1 MERGYRRVRL
11 HHFLRHGHRR
21 IRGIRRRD
29 TTTAATVVAILAP
42 LPVTN
47 SVIAGTSRIIDT
59 VPDATVVAVPANT
72 SERSLSLAFAITIVP
87 APADI
92 VAAGG
97 RQPMRARQQEEE
109 TLAWLCSWCCDGMY
123 GPTPGHLY
131 RGRNLAWA
139 QW

>member
-21 IRGIRRRD
+21 IRCIRRRG
-29 TTTAATVVAILAP
+29 TTAATAVALLAP
-42 LPVTN
+42 LPFTN

-59 VPDATVVAVPANT
+59 VPDATVVAVAVTT

-97 RQPMRARQQEEE
+97 RQPMQARQQKEE
-109 TLAWLCSWCCDGMY
+109 TLAWLCGWCCDGMY

>member
-11 HHFLRHGHRR
+11 HHFLRYGHRR
-21 IRGIRRRD
+21 IRCIRRRG
-29 TTTAATVVAILAP
+29 TTAATAVALLAP
-42 LPVTN
+42 LPFTN

-59 VPDATVVAVPANT
+59 VPDATVVAVAVTT

-87 APADI
+87 ASADI

-97 RQPMRARQQEEE
+97 RQPMQARQQKEE
-109 TLAWLCSWCCDGMY
+109 TLAWLRGWCCDGMY